1 MGDLAGRPLVWNI
14 VKIKV
19 LGIYSHFIFRF
30 ISLLCLRSRLL
41 LLGKLNWWF
50 LTHTWAWQ
58 LSTCSSTLYHNT
70 VKRKREYV
78 MSSNHFCIQYFK
90 RFIAT
95 HFLYIYR
102 AYRYFLF
109 CFCDSNLVAFKR
121 ISSSISITCFS
132 SSSRRLVLAI
142 GFGSSAWT
150 MLRAL
155 QPFVPARTTAS
166 FSSTPFATCIL
177 TAAKLQKKCV

>member
-58 LSTCSSTLYHNT
+58 LSTCSSMLYHNT

-78 MSSNHFCIQYFK
+78 MSSNHFRIQYFK
-90 RFIAT
+90 WFIAT
-95 HFLYIYR
+95 RTFFVYLSGLPLFPVLLLWQQSRGVQMHFFQHWYYL
-102 AYRYFLF
+102 L
-109 CFCDSNLVAFKR
+109 LK
-121 ISSSISITCFS
+121 
-132 SSSRRLVLAI
+132 
-142 GFGSSAWT
+142 
-150 MLRAL
+150 
-155 QPFVPARTTAS
+155 
-166 FSSTPFATCIL
+166 
-177 TAAKLQKKCV
+177 